1 VPFRPLL
8 ANHGNGNRL
17 AVVPVHPAHGADLG
31 ESAIH
36 EAKFDGFRAQIH
48 ISDGQATLY
57 RRNGADPTKCFRA
70 ISTPME
76 NVPAKSAI
84 INEFVACGLDGA
96 TSSKRRRGREF

>member
-36 EAKFDGFRAQIH
+36 EAKFDGFRA
-48 ISDGQATLY
+48 
-57 RRNGADPTKCFRA
+57 